1 MDGRGSAIWGADRAR
16 RGGEPGPRGRAEEPR
31 ADDRRPAA
39 CSGLAEGAC
48 RPPAEAKRV
57 QETGGA
63 VEGALGV
70 AGGRGSRL
78 SPGSWSHLCCAV
90 RRMILAVLPLNSEA
104 ENAFLASVRPNRICE
119 GVLTN
124 TASSWAR
131 AQLPPRSCVTKKD
144 KNREDASLRLR
155 TLTWPSQISTGRRSS
170 SPHPASPFALTSS
183 ETRGPRSACDVDS
196 PDTVL

>member
-1 MDGRGSAIWGADRAR
+1 MGRRPSR

-31 ADDRRPAA
+31 ADSCRPAA

-119 GVLTN
+119 GRAYQHRVLLHGGLRQEPSCPQGPVSPRKTKIGK
-124 TASSWAR
+124 TPAFASEPSRGVEA
-131 AQLPPRSCVTKKD
+131 ALPTQLLP
-144 KNREDASLRLR
+144 LL
-155 TLTWPSQISTGRRSS
+155 
-170 SPHPASPFALTSS
+170 
-183 ETRGPRSACDVDS
+183 
-196 PDTVL
+196 